1 MQQLTTDPTPDWLPR
16 FSPDGSRIA
25 FYAYR
30 SGNRDLW
37 VMPASGGQAKQIT
50 RNPAQD
56 FYPSWSPDGNSLAFS
71 SIRGGNIDLYAIAV
85 DGSGEKR
92 LTDDPAV
99 DRSPAISPDGAWI
112 VFSSLRGGSGAVW
125 RMPRE
130 GGEPVRLTPGD
141 FLPYP
146 IWSRDGRAVYFLDRN
161 DVWIVPAEGGEVRK
175 LTDFSGKRGSMAEEC
190 LATDGKYLYFTWRED
205 AGDIWVMD
213 VVYE

>member
-1 MQQLTTDPTPDWLPR
+1 
-16 FSPDGSRIA
+16 
-25 FYAYR
+25 
-30 SGNRDLW
+30 
-37 VMPASGGQAKQIT
+37 MPASGGQAKQIT

-92 LTDDPAV
+92 LTNDPAPDYAPV
-99 DRSPAISPDGAWI
+99 ISPDGAWI
-112 VFSSLRGGSGAVW
+112 AFYSFRGGSYVVW

-130 GGEPVRLTPGD
+130 GGEPLRLAPSGGE
-141 FLPYP
+141 PYP

-161 DVWIVPAEGGEVRK
+161 DLWMVPPEGGDARK
-175 LTDFSGKRGSMAEEC
+175 LTDLSGKRGSMALD
-190 LATDGKYLYFTWRED
+190 LATDGQYLYFTWRED